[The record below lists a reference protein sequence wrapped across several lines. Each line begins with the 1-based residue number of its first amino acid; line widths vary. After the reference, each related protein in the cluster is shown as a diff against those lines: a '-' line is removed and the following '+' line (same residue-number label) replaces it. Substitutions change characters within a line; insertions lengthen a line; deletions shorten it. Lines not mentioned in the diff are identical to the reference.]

1 MAIYPNIYQ
10 TLVPCPI
17 VELRG
22 YLAACGLKGR
32 LYAYLDYNGPTGT
45 SRDSVAEGMLALA
58 AEKHKLLPGQPI
70 IEAASGSSGLVDNP
84 RRTVPLATMLGALL
98 AGLVYIGSSQAI
110 AGMFPASVTAA
121 SGAPFALSASLMV
134 GDWAAPVVAA
144 CTVIACLTS
153 LGSWMLLVTQAGARA
168 ARDGHFPKIY
178 GELDHR
184 GMPRKGLI
192 LAASQMTGL
201 MLLITALNAKGGSA
215 ASLFE
220 MITEIAVLLTMLP
233 YFYSCIDLLRIESTS
248 RQGRLSCI
256 AAVLGCGFCFI
267 ALAGAGATNLMLTI
281 GVSLVVMMIYS
292 WRMGTVQANRLSFAA
307 QPISSSAAG
316 S

>member
-1 MAIYPNIYQ
+1 
-10 TLVPCPI
+10 
-17 VELRG
+17 
-22 YLAACGLKGR
+22 
-32 LYAYLDYNGPTGT
+32 
-45 SRDSVAEGMLALA
+45 
-58 AEKHKLLPGQPI
+58 
-70 IEAASGSSGLVDNP
+70 
-84 RRTVPLATMLGALL
+84 
-98 AGLVYIGSSQAI
+98 
-110 AGMFPASVTAA
+110 MFPADVIAK
-121 SGAPFALSASLMV
+121 SGAPFAASVALMV

-220 MITEIAVLLTMLP
+220 MITEIAVLLKIGRA
-233 YFYSCIDLLRIESTS
+233 SCRE
-248 RQGRLSCI
+248 R
-256 AAVLGCGFCFI
+256 V
-267 ALAGAGATNLMLTI
+267 
-281 GVSLVVMMIYS
+281 
-292 WRMGTVQANRLSFAA
+292 
-307 QPISSSAAG
+307 
-316 S
+316 